1 MSRPDFF
8 LVGAPKCGTTALYRC
23 LEAHPEIFVPQRK
36 ELHHFGTD
44 LHSPT
49 YVRGLNEY
57 LALFAA
63 AGNEKRAG
71 EASVWYLYSK
81 LAATEIKAFSP
92 QASVIIML
100 RNPVDMLYSL
110 HSQHLYN
117 GTEEIVDFAD
127 ALRAEEDR
135 KRGNQV
141 PKGVPA
147 VERLFYRE
155 VAKYTDQVDRY
166 LKSLGP
172 DNVKV
177 IIYDDFKQDP
187 ARICRETFGFLK
199 VDQGVEPAIRVVN
212 PNKKLRSK
220 TAQAVL
226 DQPPRILGKLVR
238 PLTTPALRHR
248 LFLTAQQL
256 NTSYQARPPLPAELR
271 QQLQKEFAPE
281 IERLS
286 VLLNRDLTYWSKLQ
300 ETGV

>member
-1 MSRPDFF
+1 
-8 LVGAPKCGTTALYRC
+8 
-23 LEAHPEIFVPQRK
+23 
-36 ELHHFGTD
+36 
-44 LHSPT
+44 
-49 YVRGLNEY
+49 
-57 LALFAA
+57 
-63 AGNEKRAG
+63 
-71 EASVWYLYSK
+71 
-81 LAATEIKAFSP
+81 
-92 QASVIIML
+92 ML

-135 KRGNQV
+135 KRGNRL

-187 ARICRETFGFLK
+187 ARICRETFKFLK
-199 VDQGVEPAIRVVN
+199 VDQGVEPAIRAVN
-212 PNKKLRSK
+212 HNKKLGGK

-226 DQPPRILGKLVR
+226 DHPPRILEKLVR
-238 PLTTPALRHR
+238 LLTPPALRHR
-248 LFLTAQQL
+248 PFPTARKL
-256 NTSYQARPPLPAELR
+256 NTSYKALPPFPAELR
-271 QQLQKEFAPE
+271 QQL
-281 IERLS
+281 
-286 VLLNRDLTYWSKLQ
+286 
-300 ETGV
+300 